1 MKTKKQSPGDQ
12 YKNISTTTSPSR
24 ISSKRRDK
32 IRRRRRVAIG
42 TLVAVTSLFAGGL
55 VAFQDS
61 PSQAA
66 ESSVTWINHGNKAAQ
81 LYARKS
87 TDGRKVGVCATD
99 RQSNSPENVVVTYQ
113 NVRTIGAGQEY
124 RSNEKTFE
132 INNKQK
138 GSGLIF
144 PAATQSRVAYLMNYL
159 RTAVDKDENELGAT
173 VYAIHSLAGR
183 LIPAQTQ
190 FEKVKQRGNQLLKQA
205 EMFSG
210 PYRAE
215 GLELSFTPG
224 KTRGTLR
231 VPAIRS
237 AAGQDLTGMKET
249 ITLSGPAHF
258 NGEGA
263 PQSITVTSGQK
274 QQEIPIE
281 VTAPGKVTAQVD
293 ITGIPPTSY
302 QVWED
307 ERWQDLLIAGA
318 PSQLS
323 VNAESEANPHQEFA
337 VTTETHSEITRQ
349 DKGVKLTDQVTV
361 KAEGEWGKRTDQ
373 DNWQSVMV
381 DLAVYGPFSSARGP
395 GEIPPE
401 EKPVKTWQIPAT
413 PSSAEEAKDGVRI
426 SNEKDPY
433 LAEKPGFYTFVAAV
447 KRSSQPDGTY
457 LKSDYVPDF
466 FEEAETQVVPF
477 TPQVKTQAK
486 VVLSRDDNIL
496 TDEVELSGFPE
507 DHPGFTG
514 SGKWQADEKVVQ
526 NDLYCL
532 PQPIKDQDAKGKK
545 PLASIEVPAK
555 NGTYTVDKDKD
566 GKPLSLKR
574 LPCKDTYVFVSTYK
588 GDARTQAFRS
598 SETETSEQ
606 YSLPPETTPPVVQT
620 VLSKTGANPS
630 EALGLGLVAL
640 GGGGLLLSHR
650 ARRR

>member
-1 MKTKKQSPGDQ
+1 M
-12 YKNISTTTSPSR
+12 
-24 ISSKRRDK
+24 
-32 IRRRRRVAIG
+32 
-42 TLVAVTSLFAGGL
+42 AVTSLFAGGL

-66 ESSVTWINHGNKAAQ
+66 ESSVSWTNHGNKAAQ
-81 LYARKS
+81 LYVRKS
-87 TDGRKVGVCATD
+87 TDGGKVAVCATD
-99 RQSNSPENVVVTYQ
+99 RQYNSPENVVVTYQ

-144 PAATQSRVAYLMNYL
+144 PAATQSRVAYLVNYL
-159 RTAVDKDENELGAT
+159 RSAVDKDDTELGAT

-183 LIPAQTQ
+183 LIPAQMQ

-258 NGEGA
+258 SGEGA

-401 EKPVKTWQIPAT
+401 EKPVKTWQLPVT

-447 KRSSQPDGTY
+447 KRSSQPEGTY

-486 VVLSRDDNIL
+486 VVLSRGDNIL

-507 DHPGFTG
+507 DHPDFTG
-514 SGKWQADEKVVQ
+514 IGKWQADEKVVQ

-555 NGTYTVDKDKD
+555 NGTYTVDKDKN

-588 GDARTQAFRS
+588 GDTRTQAFRS

-606 YSLPPETTPPVVQT
+606 YSLPPETTPPVPPVVQT

-630 EALGLGLVAL
+630 ETLGLGLVAL